1 MLISLFNA
9 AAYGIS
15 LWHKYGNHEHGGHI
29 KFQSKNKYLA
39 TYLIHLTRHYQQIFF
54 PPLIQLLFELPLH
67 IFF

>member
-1 MLISLFNA
+1 MFISLFNAA

-39 TYLIHLTRHYQQIFF
+39 TYLIHLTSHNQQIF
-54 PPLIQLLFELPLH
+54 
-67 IFF
+67 

>member
-1 MLISLFNA
+1 MFISLFNAA

-39 TYLIHLTRHYQQIFF
+39 TYLIHLTSHNQQIFLT
-54 PPLIQLLFELPLH
+54 PNTALI
-67 IFF
+67 